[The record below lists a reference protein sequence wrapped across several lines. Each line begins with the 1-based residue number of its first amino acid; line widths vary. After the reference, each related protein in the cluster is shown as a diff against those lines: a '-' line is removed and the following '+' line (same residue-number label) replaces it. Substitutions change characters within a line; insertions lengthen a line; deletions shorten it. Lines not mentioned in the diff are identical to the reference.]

1 MDLFVDLRW
10 RCRIKSIEMLSK
22 WHGIGTLDLLL
33 SLVKLAKDILCIF
46 CCWYLCWI
54 NDVTQ
59 MKKEKKIKFCLE
71 NIQIEARA
79 RILYTAET
87 CTHLMHNNVCFE
99 IGSHSDVTQ
108 NIVFSNEVIWFVFSF
123 YYIQTIWIYHSW
135 QIAKLCLQLLIRK
148 FHLSFGFVRCCFAN
162 GVRP

>member
-1 MDLFVDLRW
+1 MDLFVDLCW

-22 WHGIGTLDLLL
+22 WHRIGTLDLLL

-59 MKKEKKIKFCLE
+59 MKKNKFCLE

-79 RILYTAET
+79 RVPYTAET
-87 CTHLMHNNVCFE
+87 CIHLMHNNVCFE